1 MQITVKI
8 YGSLSIGRFEC
19 ARREYPAGTRV
30 LDVVRDLGIGEEYLI
45 RLRNGVH
52 ADFED
57 RLEAG
62 DTLSL
67 LPMLDGG

>member
-1 MQITVKI
+1 MRITIRI
-8 YGSLSIGRFEC
+8 YGSLRLGRFEV
-19 ARREYPAGTRV
+19 AEREYPAGTLV

-52 ADFED
+52 AACDEPL
-57 RLEAG
+57 REG

>member
-1 MQITVKI
+1 MRITVRI
-8 YGSLSIGRFEC
+8 YGSLCIGRFE
-19 ARREYPAGTRV
+19 AAEREYPEGTLV
-30 LDVVRDLGIGEEYLI
+30 LDVVRDLGIGEEFLI

-52 ADFED
+52 AASDEQL
-57 RLEAG
+57 REG

>member
-19 ARREYPAGTRV
+19 AEREYPAGTRV

>member
-1 MQITVKI
+1 MRITIRI
-8 YGSLSIGRFEC
+8 YGSFCIGRFEV
-19 ARREYPAGTRV
+19 AVREYPEGTLV
-30 LDVVRDLGIGEEYLI
+30 LDVVRDLGIGEEFLI

-52 ADFED
+52 VANDEQL
-57 RLEAG
+57 REG